1 MKSWRIQLELLNEA
15 ERKSNGDNPIVFE
28 HLDEVRSYNFQI
40 LCRKKCFEPTAKG
53 FKGLSKTGKL
63 YRDELANRLKDEQWQ
78 EENMGHV
85 RRQTNASEE
94 ENAIAREAL
103 IEAKIANVRSF
114 RANVIAG
121 ISLFVAIVAA
131 IISFCK

>member
-1 MKSWRIQLELLNEA
+1 MESWRIQLELLNEA

-28 HLDEVRSYNFQI
+28 HLDEVRAYNFQI

-63 YRDELANRLKDEQWQ
+63 YRDELANRLAKEQW
-78 EENMGHV
+78 EEEGREHV

-103 IEAKIANVRSF
+103 IEAKKANCRSCV
-114 RANVIAG
+114 ANVIAVFA
-121 ISLFVAIVAA
+121 LLVAIAAA
-131 IISFCK
+131 IIVFCK